1 MKKRTLW
8 IVLGIILIIL
18 VGIYLYASYFFS
30 SVLIDAETRTLA
42 EDIAR
47 SDRGSYADYSLP
59 EPQDVSID
67 AGDVTLAGWY
77 FENELDGD
85 CGVLLLHGYTG
96 TRNGVLQYAPLF
108 WERGCDLLA
117 YDARGH
123 GDSSDAYHTYGYHEK
138 DDGKAALDWFMAETG
153 LQESQIGLAGVSYGA
168 ATVLQM
174 IPLAEDVA
182 FVLSDSPYQDL
193 NTITEYQANAQFG
206 SIVKP
211 FIGTAFLISELRADF
226 DADEVSPLNGI
237 AAGDIPVF
245 LTHSL
250 QDEFTPAT
258 NSEAIFAN
266 SDPAITTFF
275 LTDWGAS
282 HAASIIVDY
291 DLYKQN
297 VDAFLATYAPDF
309 GLSSE

>member
-8 IVLGIILIIL
+8 IVLGSILIIL
-18 VGIYLYASYFFS
+18 IGIYLYASYFFS
-30 SVLIDAETRTLA
+30 NQLIARDMRTLA

-47 SDRGSYADYSLP
+47 TDRGSYAEYGLP
-59 EPQDVSID
+59 EPQDVSIEN
-67 AGDVTLAGWY
+67 GEISLEGWY
-77 FENELDGD
+77 FENEADAD
-85 CGVLLLHGYTG
+85 CGVLLLHGYGG

-123 GDSSDAYHTYGYHEK
+123 GDSSDAYHTYGYYEK
-138 DDGKAALDWFMAETG
+138 EDGKAALDWFAAETG
-153 LQESQIGLAGVSYGA
+153 LNSSQIGLAGVSYGA

-174 IPLAEDVA
+174 LPLVDDVA

-193 NTITEYQANAQFG
+193 RTIVEHQSTAQFG
-206 SIVKP
+206 SVVKP
-211 FIGTAFLISELRADF
+211 FVPGAFLVSELRADF
-226 DADEVSPLNGI
+226 DADDVSAMDGI
-237 AAGDIPVF
+237 AETDVPVF

-250 QDEFTPAT
+250 QDEFTPST
-258 NSEAIFAN
+258 NSDAIFAN
-266 SDPAITTFF
+266 SDPAITDYL

-297 VDAFLATYAPDF
+297 VDQFLATYVPDF
-309 GLSSE
+309 GLNSE

>member
-1 MKKRTLW
+1 
-8 IVLGIILIIL
+8 
-18 VGIYLYASYFFS
+18 
-30 SVLIDAETRTLA
+30 
-42 EDIAR
+42 
-47 SDRGSYADYSLP
+47 
-59 EPQDVSID
+59 
-67 AGDVTLAGWY
+67 
-77 FENELDGD
+77 
-85 CGVLLLHGYTG
+85 
-96 TRNGVLQYAPLF
+96 
-108 WERGCDLLA
+108 
-117 YDARGH
+117 
-123 GDSSDAYHTYGYHEK
+123 
-138 DDGKAALDWFMAETG
+138 MAETG

-193 NTITEYQANAQFG
+193 KTIVAHQSEAQFG

-211 FIGTAFLISELRADF
+211 FVPGAFLVSELRADF
-226 DADEVSPLNGI
+226 DADEVSPINGI
-237 AAGDIPVF
+237 AAADVPVF

-266 SDPAITTFF
+266 SDPAITDFL
-275 LTDWGAS
+275 LTDWGAA

-297 VDAFLATYAPDF
+297 VDEFLATYAPDF
-309 GLSSE
+309 GLSGE